1 MSVIKSGVKAHDD
14 ACAKAEG
21 ARQVAVASA
30 SNQGAV
36 RSAEVTY
43 YQTVKASAI
52 SNNISPSV
60 FADALRSL
68 GQTG

>member
-14 ACAKAEG
+14 TCAKAEG
-21 ARQVAVASA
+21 ARQVSVAGA
-30 SNQGAV
+30 SSQAAV

-43 YQTVKASAI
+43 YQTVKASAL
-52 SNNISPSV
+52 SNSVSPSV
-60 FADALRSL
+60 FSDALKAL